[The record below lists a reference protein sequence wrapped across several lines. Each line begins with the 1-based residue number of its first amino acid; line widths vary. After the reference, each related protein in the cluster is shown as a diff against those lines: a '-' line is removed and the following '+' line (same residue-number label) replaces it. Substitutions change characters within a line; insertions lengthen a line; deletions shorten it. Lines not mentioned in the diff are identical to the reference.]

1 MRYFVAMLLFFA
13 LITSSCK
20 KEELISDEE
29 GTDSVSL
36 YLKSSTFG
44 LMKELKDAVSFADD
58 YLSFFQA
65 SCTMQHDSG
74 YVVTDNKTYGLEVH
88 WTMKSLCDS
97 GNNTDSLFYGS
108 ERNGYVESEVSI
120 TSGLGNTSSTITNL
134 EVTDTSFFVKTQ
146 HTFTGLIKSV
156 DGKESYKA
164 VVLYDFTTEFG
175 KSGFSVVSGSGTV
188 NMSLEDA
195 KGKNSQ
201 TLTGT
206 LTFGA
211 SNMVIAVGA
220 QQITVGY

>member
-1 MRYFVAMLLFFA
+1 MKTLGLILFSFA
-13 LITSSCK
+13 LITTSCK
-20 KEELISDEE
+20 KDELISETE
-29 GTDSVSL
+29 GADSVSL
-36 YLKSSTFG
+36 YLKSSTNG
-44 LMKELKDAVSFADD
+44 LMKELTDAVSFAGN
-58 YLSFFQA
+58 YLAFFQS

-74 YVVTDNKTYGLEVH
+74 YVVTDNKTYGVEVR

-97 GNNTDSLFYGS
+97 GNNTDSLYYGS
-108 ERNGYVESEVSI
+108 ERNGFVESDVSV
-120 TSGLGNTSSTITNL
+120 TSGLGNTTSTITNL

-146 HTFTGLIKSV
+146 HIFTGLIRSI

-175 KSGFSVVSGSGTV
+175 KSGLSVVSGSGTV
-188 NMSLEDA
+188 NLSLEDA

-206 LTFGA
+206 ITFGA